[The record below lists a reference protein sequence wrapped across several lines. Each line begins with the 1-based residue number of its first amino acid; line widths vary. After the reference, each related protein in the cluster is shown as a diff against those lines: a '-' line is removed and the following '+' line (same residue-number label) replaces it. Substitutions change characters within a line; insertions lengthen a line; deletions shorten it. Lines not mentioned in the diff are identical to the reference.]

1 MEINSKN
8 YKSKLNTLNKDKLN
22 EKAAVIIPAVLGFI
36 ADQANEHGNY
46 APLTFLHDTVGKLIK
61 PQEFKTLNRKNIRE
75 YAESI
80 GLELR
85 KDSRAFGMRKGA
97 NGGPFDPNFYQEF
110 EVPAEPTPAE
120 KFEKAV
126 KKAKDDGLT
135 MEQLLEIVGSQ
146 FDVEIAEV
154 SEAA

>member
-1 MEINSKN
+1 M
-8 YKSKLNTLNKDKLN
+8 
-22 EKAAVIIPAVLGFI
+22 
-36 ADQANEHGNY
+36 
-46 APLTFLHDTVGKLIK
+46 
-61 PQEFKTLNRKNIRE
+61 NRKNIKE

-85 KDSRAFGMRKGA
+85 KESKAFGLRKGA

-110 EVPAEPTPAE
+110 EVPADPTPAE

-135 MEQLLEIVGSQ
+135 MEQMLEIVGSQ

>member
-22 EKAAVIIPAVLGFI
+22 EKAAVIIPAVLSFI
-36 ADQANEHGNY
+36 AVQANEHGNY
-46 APLTFLHDTVGKLIK
+46 APLTFLHDTVGKLVK

-85 KDSRAFGMRKGA
+85 KESKAFGLRKGA

-110 EVPAEPTPAE
+110 EVPADPTPAE

-135 MEQLLEIVGSQ
+135 MEQMLEIVGSQ